1 MKGLIFFFC
10 DFFIVFVQLSRILVY
25 QQGST
30 MIIKLPYVIT
40 NVYQNFGIGDEH
52 ISYQVPY
59 PLPIDFRNNFS

>member
-1 MKGLIFFFC
+1 M
-10 DFFIVFVQLSRILVY
+10 QLSRILVY

-52 ISYQVPY
+52 GQIPKSIYQVP
-59 PLPIDFRNNFS
+59 